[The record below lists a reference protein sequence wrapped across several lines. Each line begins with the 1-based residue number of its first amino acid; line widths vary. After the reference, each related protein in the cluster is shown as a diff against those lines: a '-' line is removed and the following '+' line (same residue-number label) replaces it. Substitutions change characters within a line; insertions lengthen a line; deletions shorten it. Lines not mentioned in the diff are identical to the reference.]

1 MDTKYCLT
9 ICLIMVVRCAFMQ
22 VAGLQGQVAELHE
35 LAVSTQAASAALQE
49 QLTASKAE
57 GQQLTDLLQVRVRNS
72 HASVLPHS
80 TSDRMGCCW
89 CLLGMSKI
97 ICTLCV
103 LGSED
108 MCSVELCLGTLLVGC
123 RAVYRVC
130 KA

>member
-1 MDTKYCLT
+1 MTRRLAVDVSAMDTKYCLT
-9 ICLIMVVRCAFMQ
+9 FCLIVVVRCAFMQ

-35 LAVSTQAASAALQE
+35 LAVSAQAASAALQE

-57 GQQLTDLLQVRVRNS
+57 GQRLTDLLQVRVRNS
-72 HASVLPHS
+72 HASVLLHL

-103 LGSED
+103 
-108 MCSVELCLGTLLVGC
+108 CWAART
-123 RAVYRVC
+123 RAVLSY
-130 KA
+130 ALAPSL